1 MSEHGVSLPAFIA
14 TCMATY
20 LEMDEDKRD
29 ICRDFAFAVGR
40 QLYGKEEHDMVCRRI
55 VAEALARI
63 ESELHTK
70 MLEINVK
77 NDITRK

>member
-63 ESELHTK
+63 ESEEDGK
-70 MLEINVK
+70 QDV
-77 NDITRK
+77 